1 MSACPLASGGAWRVE
16 HTLLMFLWQTLGNE
30 QAGGLRRQGLVG
42 KKHGHQ
48 ASTGDW
54 VFQPFATC
62 HPPFSLY
69 HRGCVPEGLIL
80 IGNKARKG
88 WTNSIWAEVPS
99 QQPPPSSSSTR

>member
-1 MSACPLASGGAWRVE
+1 ME

-30 QAGGLRRQGLVG
+30 QAGGLGRQGLVG
-42 KKHGHQ
+42 KKHGRQ

-99 QQPPPSSSSTR
+99 QQPPPSLVFLHKAVLIWASQE